1 MEAAKGLK
9 KPAKMGLGRGLSA
22 LVSTAAAVPV
32 APAPTIISAP
42 RAEPAN
48 TNDVLKGGE
57 GQGVTFVPLSQV
69 APNPSQPRTEFSEQE
84 IAELSESIRA
94 LGVLQP
100 ILVRS
105 NADGVGYQIIAG
117 ERRYRAA
124 TRAGLSQVP
133 VLVKNLSDRE
143 TLEVAIVENVQRQ
156 DLNPIEEAKGYQRL
170 MDEFS
175 LTTQEVAERV
185 GKDRATVSNLTRI
198 LKLPPV
204 VQEMVRDGRISVGHA
219 KAILTVKEPVAQIS
233 LANKVISESLSVRAL
248 ESIVSRDV
256 VLESP
261 RKAGAPSGAKR
272 AEAAQHPELEERLR
286 NALGTKV
293 SIHKTSRGGSI
304 ELHFFSD
311 AELDRL
317 VDILSVTRE

>member
-1 MEAAKGLK
+1 MESLMDAAKGLK

-22 LVSTAAAVPV
+22 LVSTATPVSVTQQTTPAVR
-32 APAPTIISAP
+32 T
-42 RAEPAN
+42 EPSN
-48 TNDVLKGGE
+48 TNDVLQSGSSAAVK
-57 GQGVTFVPLSQV
+57 FVALSQLQ
-69 APNPSQPRTEFSEQE
+69 ANPSQPRTDFSEQE
-84 IAELSESIRA
+84 IAELAESIKT
-94 LGVLQP
+94 LGLLQP

-105 NADGVGYQIIAG
+105 HAGGYQIIAG

-124 TRAGLSQVP
+124 AKAGLAQVP
-133 VLVKNLSDRE
+133 VIIKSLDDRE

-156 DLNPIEEAKGYQRL
+156 NLNPFEEAKGYQRL
-170 MDEFS
+170 MDEFA
-175 LTTQEVAERV
+175 LTSQEVADRV

-233 LANKVISESLSVRAL
+233 LANKVISENLSVRAL

-256 VLESP
+256 VLDSP
-261 RKAGAPSGAKR
+261 RKAEKGATKR
-272 AEAAQHPELEERLR
+272 NLISPHPELEERLR

-293 SIHKTSRGGSI
+293 SIHRSARGGSI
-304 ELHFFSD
+304 ELHFFSEG
-311 AELDRL
+311 ELDRL
-317 VDILSVTRE
+317 VDILSSNRE

>member
-1 MEAAKGLK
+1 MDAAKGLK

-22 LVSTAAAVPV
+22 LVSTAAPV
-32 APAPTIISAP
+32 SVTPPTIISAP
-42 RAEPAN
+42 RNEPVN
-48 TNDVLKGGE
+48 SNDVSFEGGE
-57 GQGVTFVPLSQV
+57 RGVTFLPLSQIQ
-69 APNPSQPRTEFSEQE
+69 PNPTQPRTEFSEQE
-84 IAELSESIRA
+84 IAELSESIRT

-105 NADGVGYQIIAG
+105 NEQGSGYQIIAG

-133 VLVKNLSDRE
+133 VLIKELSDKE

-156 DLNPIEEAKGYQRL
+156 NLNPVEEAKGYQRL

-175 LTTQEVAERV
+175 LTSQEVAERV

-198 LKLPPV
+198 LKLPTV
-204 VQEMVRDGRISVGHA
+204 VQEMVRDGRITVGHA

-233 LANKVISESLSVRAL
+233 LANKVIAENLSVRAL

-261 RKAGAPSGAKR
+261 RKVSAQTVAKR
-272 AEAAQHPELEERLR
+272 DAEPQHPELEERLR

>member
-1 MEAAKGLK
+1 MDAAKGLK

-22 LVSTAAAVPV
+22 LVSTAAPV
-32 APAPTIISAP
+32 SVTPPTIISAP
-42 RAEPAN
+42 RSEPVN
-48 TNDVLKGGE
+48 SNDVYFEGGE
-57 GQGVTFVPLSQV
+57 RAVTFLPLTQIQ
-69 APNPSQPRTEFSEQE
+69 PNPTQPRTEFSEQE
-84 IAELSESIRA
+84 IAELSESIRT

-105 NADGVGYQIIAG
+105 NEQGSGYQIIAG

-133 VLVKNLSDRE
+133 VLIKELSDKE

-156 DLNPIEEAKGYQRL
+156 NLNPVEEAKGYQRL

-175 LTTQEVAERV
+175 LTSQEVAERV

-198 LKLPPV
+198 LKLPTV
-204 VQEMVRDGRISVGHA
+204 VQEMVRDGRITVGHA

-233 LANKVISESLSVRAL
+233 LANKVIAENLSVRAL

-261 RKAGAPSGAKR
+261 RKVSAQTVAKR
-272 AEAAQHPELEERLR
+272 DAEPQHPELEERLR

>member
-1 MEAAKGLK
+1 MDAAKGLK
-9 KPAKMGLGRGLSA
+9 KPVKMGLGRGLSA
-22 LVSTAAAVPV
+22 LVSTTAPVVINPTVTSSAV
-32 APAPTIISAP
+32 

-48 TNDVLKGGE
+48 TNDVSGSGDRD
-57 GQGVTFVPLSQV
+57 GVTFIALSQIQ
-69 APNPSQPRTEFSEQE
+69 ANPAQPRTDFSEQE
-84 IAELSESIRA
+84 IGELTESIKT

-100 ILVRS
+100 ILVR
-105 NADGVGYQIIAG
+105 AHAGAYQIIAG

-124 TRAGLSQVP
+124 VKAGLSHVP
-133 VLVKNLSDRE
+133 VIVKTFNNKE
-143 TLEVAIVENVQRQ
+143 ALEVAIVENVQRQ
-156 DLNPIEEAKGYQRL
+156 NLNPFEEAKGYQRL

-175 LTTQEVAERV
+175 LTSQEVAERV

-198 LKLPPV
+198 LKLPAV

-233 LANKVISESLSVRAL
+233 LANKVIAENLSVRAL

-256 VLESP
+256 VLEAP
-261 RKAGAPSGAKR
+261 RKSEKATARRS
-272 AEAAQHPELEERLR
+272 AASPYPELEERLR

-293 SIHKTSRGGSI
+293 SIHRSASGGSI

-311 AELDRL
+311 GELDRL
-317 VDILSVTRE
+317 VDILSANRE